1 MNDNVDLLVRLR
13 WYCGL
18 YVGDPKWHGTE
29 RYEPSECEHEFETTE
44 PREEWEEGLC
54 SVTCPACGGTL
65 SAADDHA
72 TLIESN
78 DQVERPQKGAKNE
91 RNELYRRRHCSAL
104 PQPVGNGIA

>member
-1 MNDNVDLLVRLR
+1 MSDNVDLFVRLR

-54 SVTCPACGGTL
+54 SATCPACGGTL
-65 SAADDHA
+65 SMADDHA
-72 TLIESN
+72 TLIEPNAESE
-78 DQVERPQKGAKNE
+78 VSE
-91 RNELYRRRHCSAL
+91 
-104 PQPVGNGIA
+104 